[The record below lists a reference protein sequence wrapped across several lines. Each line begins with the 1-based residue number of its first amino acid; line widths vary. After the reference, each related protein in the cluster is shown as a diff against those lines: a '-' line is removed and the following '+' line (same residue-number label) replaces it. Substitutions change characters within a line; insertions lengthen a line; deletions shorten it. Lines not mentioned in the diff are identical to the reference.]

1 MRDRINLYSQ
11 NIKRL
16 LTNEA
21 ASANMHVADQ
31 IVELG
36 VGAILVGGFE
46 LYGIQMIINATRLTG
61 VVQTMF
67 TTVLVILIM
76 VADIYVFHGAAR
88 SASKGADIIRGVRS
102 PKDRDD
108 RACLLGLSSSTFQY
122 FVLKILLCT

>member
-36 VGAILVGGFE
+36 VGAILVGGFD
-46 LYGIQMIINATRLTG
+46 LYGIQIIISATRLTG
-61 VVQTMF
+61 VCTDNVYNRPCY
-67 TTVLVILIM
+67 I
-76 VADIYVFHGAAR
+76 DR
-88 SASKGADIIRGVRS
+88 SCRYLRIPRCCKKHKQGGR
-102 PKDRDD
+102 
-108 RACLLGLSSSTFQY
+108 Y
-122 FVLKILLCT
+122 N